1 MGRVKNKMHQG
12 CMIIRILGVCASM
25 ATENGLFSV
34 YEAKK
39 RMRAEYPQ
47 FFKMYSSKLANH
59 LAAAKHRGLLEE
71 VFVEGLRATGL
82 YRIPDS
88 TIEQVVDYMV

>member
-1 MGRVKNKMHQG
+1 MGRTKGEMQKS
-12 CMIIRILGVCASM
+12 CMAIRILGVCASM
-25 ATENGLFSV
+25 ATETGLFSV
-34 YEAKK
+34 VEAKE
-39 RMRAEYPQ
+39 RMRKEYPQ
-47 FFKMYSSKLANH
+47 FFKLYASKLANH

-88 TIEQVVDYMV
+88 TLEQVEEFMV